1 MRKMEFLHSCSAAS
15 IMMLA
20 SVSLS
25 GSALAQNAA
34 GTTVNTA
41 APRGPVDP
49 GVRGGDPGA
58 GGPLPGLSPV
68 EQGFFNAATSNFA
81 EVETVPNGLGP
92 RFNLDSC
99 GGCHAQPASGG
110 SSPPTNPQVAVA
122 TAKGAGNVVPS
133 FVTANGPVREA
144 RFVRNPDGTPDGG
157 VHDLFVI
164 SGRNDAT
171 GCKISQPDFAAALAN
186 PN

>member
-1 MRKMEFLHSCSAAS
+1 MRKIDFLHSCSAAS

-34 GTTVNTA
+34 GTTVNTT

-58 GGPLPGLSPV
+58 GGPLSGLSTL
-68 EQGFFNAATSNFA
+68 EQAFFNAAADNFT

-92 RFNLDSC
+92 RFKS
-99 GGCHAQPASGG
+99 
-110 SSPPTNPQVAVA
+110 
-122 TAKGAGNVVPS
+122 
-133 FVTANGPVREA
+133 
-144 RFVRNPDGTPDGG
+144 
-157 VHDLFVI
+157 
-164 SGRNDAT
+164 
-171 GCKISQPDFAAALAN
+171 
-186 PN
+186 